1 MTPRMQEISQLDRV
15 VHEPARLAIMLI
27 LGGVGEADF
36 LYLQREG
43 GFTQGN
49 LSGHLAKLEEAGY
62 VEIEKKFKG
71 KVPLTVCSLTGKG
84 KAAFTEYANR
94 MLGLLQSSGASGS
107 PQP

>member
-1 MTPRMQEISQLDRV
+1 VTQRAQEIAQLDRV
-15 VHEPARLAIMLI
+15 IHEPARLTIMLI
-27 LGGVGEADF
+27 LEGVSEADF

-71 KVPLTVCSLTGKG
+71 KVPLTVCRLTGLG
-84 KAAFTEYANR
+84 KAALSAYSQRIVA
-94 MLGLLQSSGASGS
+94 LLKSNAR
-107 PQP
+107 

>member
-1 MTPRMQEISQLDRV
+1 VSVTPRQIQEVAQLDRV
-15 VHEPARLAIMLI
+15 IHEPARLTIMLI

-49 LSGHLAKLEEAGY
+49 LSGHLAKLEKAGY
-62 VEIEKKFKG
+62 VTIAKTFKG

-84 KAAFTEYANR
+84 KSAFAKYSQR
-94 MLGLLQSSGASGS
+94 MLGVLQA
-107 PQP
+107 

>member
-1 MTPRMQEISQLDRV
+1 MTPRIQEISQLDRV
-15 VHEPARLAIMLI
+15 IHEPARLAIMLI

-62 VEIEKKFKG
+62 VAIEKKFKG

-84 KAAFTEYANR
+84 TAAFAEYSNR
-94 MLGLLQSSGASGS
+94 MLGLLQPNGSSGS
-107 PQP
+107 PPP

>member
-1 MTPRMQEISQLDRV
+1 VSHRIEQITQLNRL
-15 VHEPARLAIMLI
+15 VHEPARLAIL
-27 LGGVGEADF
+27 LVLDGVGEADF

-62 VEIEKKFKG
+62 VAIEKKFKG

-84 KAAFTEYANR
+84 KAALDEYTR
-94 MLGLLQSSGASGS
+94 QMKGILTR
-107 PQP
+107 